1 MFPEKTRDGTI
12 IQGNIMKKSK
22 LMNINYTFIFPDTQK
37 ELIELRLDSES
48 LLLRNDVPEKLP
60 FWTKLDFH
68 QCPNCSLGTEQYPQ
82 CPTAVHYVT
91 LLPLFENLMSHEE
104 VDVSIFTTQRITFK
118 KVSAQ
123 KAVSSLMG
131 LINATSG
138 CPHTIFFRPMARFH
152 LPFADSYE
160 TTYRVASMY
169 LLTQY
174 FLKQAG
180 KDFDIELDGLKQ
192 IYINI
197 KMIDQGMLN
206 RLRVVFGKYVFMDAL
221 TSLYGLA
228 ELIPIVIEGSLEVIR
243 HLFDPYIDQI
253 PTSEGLSL
261 KIQGSRFSI

>member
-1 MFPEKTRDGTI
+1 
-12 IQGNIMKKSK
+12 
-22 LMNINYTFIFPDTQK
+22 
-37 ELIELRLDSES
+37 LDSES
-48 LLLRNDVPEKLP
+48 LLLHNDVPEKLP

-68 QCPNCSLGTEQYPQ
+68 QCPNCSLGSEQYPY

-180 KDFDIELDGLKQ
+180 KNFDIELDGLKQ
-192 IYINI
+192 IYKDIQI
-197 KMIDQGMLN
+197 IDQAMID
-206 RLRVVFGKYVFMDAL
+206 RLRVAVKKDVVINALTILDAL
-221 TSLYGLA
+221 AKLVPMA
-228 ELIPIVIEGSLEVIR
+228 IEESLEEIQ
-243 HLFDPYIDQI
+243 HLFRPYINH
-253 PTSEGLSL
+253 TSDVER
-261 KIQGSRFSI
+261 KR